1 MKYYLAPMEG
11 LTTYTF
17 RMAYHKHYK
26 DFDKYFTPFLANKNL
41 NSREL
46 NEILPEHNEGM
57 LLVPQILTNRSDEFL
72 SIAKRIAEF
81 GYDTVNLNLGCPSG
95 TVVAKKRGSGFLDI
109 PFELDKFLD
118 EIYSKC
124 PLKISI
130 KTRIGIDSVS
140 EWEDLLK
147 IYRKYPIE
155 ELIIHPRLQKEF
167 YKGTPH
173 REAYTLAEEMLDC
186 PLCYNGDITSA
197 ETLDGLCNQFPKLDT
212 VMIGRGLLQRPW
224 LLESLSEMAA
234 TAIPTP
240 ESTMSPTLSSAANCT
255 TPPAFPSATNCTTP
269 PAFPSAETLLTLRA
283 FHDTLL
289 EGYIK
294 IMSGDQPTLFK
305 MKDFWTFLTQG
316 FPGSEKALKKIRKA
330 TRISEY
336 KIAVNEFFLKAS
348 ENI

>member
-1 MKYYLAPMEG
+1 MNYYLAPMEG

-26 DFDKYFTPFLANKNL
+26 DFDRYYTPFLANKNL

-57 LLVPQILTNRSDEFL
+57 HLIPQILTNRSDEFL

-95 TVVAKKRGSGFLDI
+95 TVVAKGRGAGFLAD
-109 PFELDKFLD
+109 PYKLDKFLY
-118 EIYSKC
+118 EVYEKC

-130 KTRIGIDSVS
+130 KTRIGMDSVE
-140 EWEDLLK
+140 EWEDILK
-147 IYRKYPIE
+147 IYGKYPLE
-155 ELIIHPRLQKEF
+155 ELIVHPRLQKEF

-173 REAYTLAEEMLDC
+173 REAFAFATEMMTC
-186 PLCYNGDITSA
+186 PLCYNGDITSTA
-197 ETLDGLCNQFPKLDT
+197 TLQDLLTQFPVLDT
-212 VMIGRGLLQRPW
+212 VMIGRGLLQQPW
-224 LLESLSEMAA
+224 LLESLTSGA
-234 TAIPTP
+234 
-240 ESTMSPTLSSAANCT
+240 SAPIEKDLHN
-255 TPPAFPSATNCTTP
+255 
-269 PAFPSAETLLTLRA
+269 LQA
-283 FHDTLL
+283 FHNTLL

-305 MKDFWTFLTQG
+305 MKDFWTFLIQS
-316 FPGSEKALKKIRKA
+316 FPGQEKHLKKIRKA
-330 TRISEY
+330 TKISEY
-336 KIAVNEFFLKAS
+336 KIAVNNFFLTVS